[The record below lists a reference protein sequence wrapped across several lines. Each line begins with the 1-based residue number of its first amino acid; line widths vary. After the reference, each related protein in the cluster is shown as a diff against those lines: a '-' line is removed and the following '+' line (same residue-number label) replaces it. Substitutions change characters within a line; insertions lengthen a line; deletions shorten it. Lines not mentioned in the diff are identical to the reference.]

1 MGEEEED
8 DEICKV
14 VLLGESGVGKTC
26 IISRF
31 INNTFED
38 GLMSTNGASYTS
50 KNSTFPEYGN
60 KTIKFEIW
68 DTAGQERYRALT
80 KMFYKDANAAIMVY
94 DITRKDSFE
103 ELKNYWSEQ
112 IKESSPEGIILVI
125 AANKSDLFEHE
136 AIDESIAREF
146 AQQIGAF
153 YIATSAKNSDGIN
166 NLFEEIAK
174 KYTGSSTITIKK
186 DEGDEP
192 AVEEEK
198 KDTVKITQN
207 QKAEQK
213 GKKKGGFC

>member
-1 MGEEEED
+1 MSVESF
-8 DEICKV
+8 KV
-14 VLLGESGVGKTC
+14 VLVGESGVGKTS
-26 IISRF
+26 IITKF
-31 INNTFED
+31 IDETFQED
-38 GLMSTNGASYTS
+38 QQSTTGGTF
-50 KNSTFPEYGN
+50 STKSVICDGG
-60 KTIKFEIW
+60 KILKFEIW